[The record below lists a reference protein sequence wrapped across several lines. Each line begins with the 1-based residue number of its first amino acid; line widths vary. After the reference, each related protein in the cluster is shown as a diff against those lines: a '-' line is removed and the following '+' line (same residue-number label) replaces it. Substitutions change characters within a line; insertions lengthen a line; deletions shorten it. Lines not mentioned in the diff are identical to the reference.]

1 MNLHGKKFFVTGGSR
16 GIGASIVKYLAAQGA
31 QIGFSYQSNEASAK
45 EVLKTLPGD
54 GHFCVHLSLTDESS
68 IEAAVKKCEDTW
80 GHVDGV
86 VNNAGLTKD
95 TLLLRM
101 KAEDFSSVID
111 ANLKGSF
118 MVTKA
123 FLKGMLKNKSGSIV
137 FLTSVIG
144 QTGNAGQANYAAS
157 KAGLEAFARSVAL
170 EVASRGIRLNCVAP
184 GFIET
189 EMTGVLT
196 DLQKQSILTKIPM
209 GRIAQSEEVA
219 YAVSFLLS
227 DLTTYMT
234 GQTLNVNGGMFMK

>member
-1 MNLHGKKFFVTGGSR
+1 MNLQGKKIFVTGGSR
-16 GIGASIVKYLAAQGA
+16 GIGAAIVKHLASLGA
-31 QIGFSYQSNEASAK
+31 QVGFSYQSSEGSAQ
-45 EVLKTLPGD
+45 EILKSLPGS
-54 GHFCVHLSLTDESS
+54 GHFCVKLSLTDESS
-68 IEAAVKKCEDTW
+68 IESAVKQCEENW
-80 GHVDGV
+80 GQVDGV

-95 TLLLRM
+95 TLVLRM
-101 KAEDFSSVID
+101 KSEDFSSVID

-157 KAGLEAFARSVAL
+157 KAGLEAFAKSVAL

-196 DLQKQSILTKIPM
+196 ELQKESILAKIPM
-209 GRIAQSEEVA
+209 GRIAQSQEVA
-219 YAVSFLLS
+219 YAVAFLLS
-227 DLTTYMT
+227 DMTTYMT
-234 GQTLNVNGGMFMK
+234 GQTLNINGGMFMK